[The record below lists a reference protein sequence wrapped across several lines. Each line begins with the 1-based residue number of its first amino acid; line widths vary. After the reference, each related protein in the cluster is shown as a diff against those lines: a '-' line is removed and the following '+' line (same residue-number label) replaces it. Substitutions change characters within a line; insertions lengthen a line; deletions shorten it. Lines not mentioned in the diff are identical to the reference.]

1 MPEVGYDQ
9 NPLSFFKKH
18 ERNSYFDNVIKAFIE
33 NRSSIFVIFWFIAF
47 FSSPTIK
54 VIPDRKFTRRVARQI
69 LTDEQ
74 YSPTQNLAFKY
85 NKCRLFTV
93 IMIPRNGM
101 SKQPILC
108 YKWII
113 FKKKKKRLVKE
124 YIILF

>member
-18 ERNSYFDNVIKAFIE
+18 ERNSYFDNVIEAFIE

-85 NKCRLFTV
+85 NKCRWFTV

-101 SKQPILC
+101 SKQPIFC

-113 FKKKKKRLVKE
+113 FKKKKR
-124 YIILF
+124 